1 MGRCGRWV
9 SDMHSELFSIGG
21 LVIRGYGLM
30 MALGFILGLVSWVRV
45 GRGSGRD
52 FTYCSDLLFWVMV
65 SGIAGARAVYVLFEW
80 DYYRKYPWLI
90 LRIDQGGLVFYGG
103 FLFSALALMVFAR
116 RHRESLMSLLDF
128 VITSVPL
135 AHAFGRVGCFLN
147 GCCFG
152 RPHASPL
159 GVRFPA
165 GSPVAWY
172 QMEIGLIPRE
182 AAATLPVHPVQLYEA
197 ALNVLLYG
205 VVVWH
210 YRRSRREGSTT
221 ALYLL
226 AYAVIRF
233 ATETFR
239 GDDRLR
245 WQGLSVSQHVSIG
258 LFLMGVM
265 VLAWTRRAQQQQ
277 PHSASPRDPQT
288 PASGSTAG

>member
-1 MGRCGRWV
+1 
-9 SDMHSELFSIGG
+9 MHSELFSIGG

-30 MALGFILGLVSWVRV
+30 MALGFVLGLMNWVWL
-45 GRGSGRD
+45 GRRSGRD
-52 FTYCSDLLFWVMV
+52 FTYCSDLLFWIMV

-80 DYYRKYPWLI
+80 DYYREHPLLI

-103 FLFSALALMVFAR
+103 FLFAGLALAVFAR
-116 RHRESLMSLLDF
+116 RHRESLVSLLDF
-128 VITSVPL
+128 VMTSVPL
-135 AHAFGRVGCFLN
+135 AHAFGRMGCFLN

-152 RPHASPL
+152 RPCDGPL

-165 GSPVAWY
+165 ESPVVWH
-172 QMEIGLIPRE
+172 QVTFSLIPRG
-182 AAATLPVHPVQLYEA
+182 AAQSLPVHPVQLYEA
-197 ALNVLLYG
+197 ALNLLLYA
-205 VVVWH
+205 VLVWT
-210 YRRSRREGSTT
+210 YRRSPREGRAT

-245 WQGLSVSQHVSIG
+245 WLGLSVSQHASIG
-258 LFLMGVM
+258 LFLTGVV
-265 VLAWTRRAQQQQ
+265 VLAWTRYAKPRTADG
-277 PHSASPRDPQT
+277 SPREPAT